1 MYFPGLILLNPLSVV
16 LLSPFDEETSLERQ
30 SNFSRLLWLEMTE
43 PEMETV
49 HSLLALRPEFLTL
62 TLECL
67 QTAVF
72 TPEQSSG
79 RRVLP
84 KTASPPLRNHYNFP
98 GKEDW
103 YSSGRTQL
111 HMQLFSGTKSF
122 LFIRKH
128 L

>member
-1 MYFPGLILLNPLSVV
+1 MYFTGLILLNPLSVV

-30 SNFSRLLWLEMTE
+30 SNFSRLLQLEMTE

-49 HSLLALRPEFLTL
+49 PSPLALRPEFLTL

-67 QTAVF
+67 QTVVF
-72 TPEQSSG
+72 TPEQSSA

-84 KTASPPLRNHYNFP
+84 KTASPPLRNHYNFL

-103 YSSGRTQL
+103 YSPRRTQL
-111 HMQLFSGTKSF
+111 HMQVFSGTKSF